1 MKSVIAFVALF
12 VCVALAMPNQNAK
25 VLRYENVQDGDSSY
39 KFAFESDDG
48 ISRQEQGEL
57 KNEQDGLNVQ
67 GNFKFVADDGQE
79 YVVQY
84 VADAQGFQPEGAHI
98 PKEYVQNVPSL

>member
-1 MKSVIAFVALF
+1 MKTLLVFALIAIVA
-12 VCVALAMPNQNAK
+12 AAPNQNAK
-25 VLRYENVQDGDSSY
+25 TLRYENVQDGDSSY

-57 KNEQDGLNVQ
+57 KTEEEGMNVQ

-84 VADAQGFQPEGAHI
+84 VADSQGFHPEGDHI
-98 PKEYVQNVPSL
+98 PKEYVENVPSL